1 MAENYQGASM
11 PISVSVILP
20 TFRRPDGLRRAADS
34 ILAQAN
40 PCGLKLELVIVDN
53 DPDGSG
59 LDSARAIAREAAFPV
74 QVIHMPDAG
83 VANARN
89 AGLAASTGELIAFL
103 DDDEE
108 APQTWLCEL
117 VGTLNFYDADAVFGP
132 VRTRLPESV
141 TVHRDYYTEFF
152 ARSGPDESGHIDH
165 YHGCGNS
172 LIRRSALPSAQ
183 PFDAAR
189 NDIGGEDDLLFAQ
202 MQAAGSV
209 FAWSAEAWVWEDP
222 LTCRAR
228 LNYTLKRA
236 FAYGQGPSAAC
247 ASSRPLNLPGILFW
261 MCVGVAQTI
270 VYGIAAAALWAI
282 GAPRRAR
289 MLDKAVRGLGKVFWG
304 GPFSLG
310 FYGASALRS

>member
-1 MAENYQGASM
+1 M
-11 PISVSVILP
+11 PTRVSVIIP

-40 PCGLKLELVIVDN
+40 PCGLSIELIIVDN
-53 DPDGSG
+53 DPDGSAMAQG
-59 LDSARAIAREAAFPV
+59 QAISKEAAVPV
-74 QVIHMPDAG
+74 KVVHMPSPG

-89 AGLAASTGELIAFL
+89 AGLAASSGELIAFL

-108 APQTWLCEL
+108 APVTWLCEL
-117 VGTLNFYDADAVFGP
+117 VGSLRFYDADVVFGP
-132 VRTRLPESV
+132 VRTRLPDSV
-141 TVHRDYYTEFF
+141 TVHREYYSQFF
-152 ARSGPDESGHIDH
+152 ARSGPEESGHIDH

-172 LIRRSALPSAQ
+172 LIRREALPSDQ

-202 MQAAGSV
+202 MQAKGAV

-222 LTCRAR
+222 LTHRAS

-247 ASSRPLNLPGILFW
+247 ASSRPVNLPGLVFW
-261 MCVGVAQTI
+261 MCVGAAQAV
-270 VYGIAAAALWAI
+270 VYGSAAAVLWAV
-282 GAPRRAR
+282 GAPQRAR

-310 FYGASALRS
+310 FYGAAALRGQAAAS

>member
-1 MAENYQGASM
+1 M
-11 PISVSVILP
+11 PVQVSVIIP
-20 TFRRPDGLRRAADS
+20 TFRRPDGLQRAADS

-40 PCGLKLELVIVDN
+40 PCGLTIELVIVDN
-53 DPDGSG
+53 DPDGSALSRG
-59 LDSARAIAREAAFPV
+59 QEIARKAALPV
-74 QVIHMPDAG
+74 KVVHMPSPG

-108 APQTWLCEL
+108 APVTWLCEL
-117 VGTLNFYDADAVFGP
+117 VGSLRFYEADAVFGP
-132 VRTRLPESV
+132 VRTRLPDSV
-141 TVHRDYYTEFF
+141 TAHREYYSQFF
-152 ARSGPDESGHIDH
+152 ARSGPEESGHIDH
-165 YHGCGNS
+165 YYGCGNS
-172 LIRRSALPSAQ
+172 LIRRDALPSGQ

-189 NDIGGEDDLLFAQ
+189 NETGGEDDLLFAQ
-202 MQAAGSV
+202 MQARGAV

-222 LTCRAR
+222 MVHRAC

-247 ASSRPLNLPGILFW
+247 AASRPVNLPGIVFW
-261 MCVGVAQTI
+261 MCVGAAQA
-270 VYGIAAAALWAI
+270 VLYGIAAGALWAV

-304 GPFSLG
+304 RPFSLG
-310 FYGASALRS
+310 FYGASAVRRQAAAS

>member
-1 MAENYQGASM
+1 MS
-11 PISVSVILP
+11 IDVSVIIP
-20 TFRRPDGLRRAADS
+20 TFRRPEGLRRAAES

-40 PCGLKLELVIVDN
+40 PCGLSIELIIVDN
-53 DPDGSG
+53 DPDGSAMAQG
-59 LDSARAIAREAAFPV
+59 QSIAKNAALPV
-74 QVIHMPDAG
+74 EVVHMPAAG

-108 APQTWLCEL
+108 APNTWLCEL
-117 VGTLNFYDADAVFGP
+117 VGSLRFYEADAVFGP
-132 VRTRLPESV
+132 VQTRLPESV
-141 TVHRDYYTEFF
+141 TTHRDYYSEFF

-165 YHGCGNS
+165 YYGCGNS
-172 LIRRSALPSAQ
+172 LIRRAALPNDQ
-183 PFDAAR
+183 PFDVAR

-202 MQAAGSV
+202 MAAAGAV

-222 LTCRAR
+222 LTHRAS
-228 LNYTLKRA
+228 LSYTLKRA

-261 MCVGVAQTI
+261 MCVGAGQAV
-270 VYGIAAAALWAI
+270 VYGIAAGVLWAI

-304 GPFSLG
+304 GPFSLS
-310 FYGASALRS
+310 FYGTAALQA